1 MLDSNT
7 IQTINKDPK
16 SIDLHELALSKI
28 KNAKV
33 DLEAKHDMIRD
44 RMRTKAVNTYDEA
57 YSKYQEL
64 KANGFLDLFNKK
76 DVKEATEI
84 MTGYLKDLKEMAP
97 LVPMGGGPS
106 FTVRYQSPS
115 ESVKLST
122 PKLPGDHSK
131 ESNVEKQN

>member
-1 MLDSNT
+1 MLDQNT
-7 IQTINKDPK
+7 IQTINQDPK

-33 DLEAKHDMIRD
+33 NLEAKHDMIKD
-44 RMRTKAVNTYDEA
+44 RMRTKAVRNYDEA
-57 YSKYQEL
+57 YAKYQEL

-84 MTGYLKDLKEMAP
+84 ITGYLKELKEMAP

-106 FTVRYQSPS
+106 FTVRYQTPNNS
-115 ESVKLST
+115 EKIT
-122 PKLPGDHSK
+122 APKLPGDALK
-131 ESNVEKQN
+131 ESNVKK